1 MNSTRTLVR
10 RFAAAGLAVAA
21 IATPMVAT
29 APSASA
35 YTVTSITSMP
45 NRPVIYQV
53 TPYKVNIGSAVTGP
67 MWQQRLYQAG
77 PIVYRTI
84 PLGAGPQTVSVT
96 YLVQKFQY
104 GAFSTVS
111 SMSPTYTTTI
121 ASTTN
126 SFRAHALD
134 VVASSG
140 SYRVLVRIVWK
151 NSVGTVV
158 SSEALTMNQT
168 GDYSC
173 AYQTSGCSIASNST
187 YGGAWVTV
195 S

>member
-1 MNSTRTLVR
+1 MNTTRTLVR
-10 RFAAAGLAVAA
+10 RVAAAGLAVAA
-21 IATPMVAT
+21 LATPMIAS

-35 YTVTSITSMP
+35 YTITSITSMP
-45 NRPVIYQV
+45 NRPVVYQV
-53 TPYKVNIGSAVTGP
+53 TPYKLDIGSAVTGP

-77 PIVYRTI
+77 PVIYRTI
-84 PLGAGPQTVSVT
+84 PLGAGSQTVSVT
-96 YLVQKFQY
+96 YVVQKYQY

-121 ASTTN
+121 GSSTN

-134 VVASSG
+134 VAASSG

-151 NSVGTVV
+151 NSVGAVV
-158 SSEALTMNQT
+158 SSEALSMNQT

-173 AYQTSGCSIASNST
+173 MYETSGCSVASNAT
-187 YGGAWVTV
+187 YGGAWVTL